1 MYYNSLLYRKEL
13 KMQWKP
19 IDIEDKEIINSFFSS
34 NHILVSDFT
43 FTNLYLWHYSR
54 HISYIILN
62 ECLVIKTQY
71 PNQNPFI
78 FYPFHKNNNKEA
90 KKQTILDIME
100 ICKAKGMEFS
110 IHSLSHVDKEELEA
124 ILPNTFKFTYR
135 EDRSDYIY
143 SIPELIELKGKK
155 YHKKKTHLNR
165 FVERYDFKYES
176 LCQDNLEELIITY
189 QEWFGKISDT
199 ASEGLKNEYIGI
211 IESLKKFPSLDFKGG
226 IIRVEDKIIAFS
238 FGEPLN
244 DETIVIHIEKADIE
258 YQGAYQ
264 AINREFLANEWSNYT
279 LVNREEDLGIEG
291 LRKAKQSYQ
300 PLYLQKKFDAS
311 LL

>member
-1 MYYNSLLYRKEL
+1 
-13 KMQWKP
+13 MQWKP
-19 IDIEDKEIINSFFSS
+19 IGIEDKEIFDSFFAA
-34 NHILVSDFT
+34 NKILVSDLT

-62 ECLVIKTQY
+62 DCLIIKTQY
-71 PNQNPFI
+71 PNKNPFI
-78 FYPFHKNNNKEA
+78 FYPLHKKNNFEA
-90 KKQTILDIME
+90 KKQSILEIMAH
-100 ICKAKGMEFS
+100 CKAKGLDFS
-110 IHSLSHVDKEELEA
+110 IHSLSEADKEELESL
-124 ILPNTFKFTYR
+124 LPDTFAFTYR

-165 FVERYDFKYES
+165 FVERYAFSYES
-176 LCQDNLEELIITY
+176 LSLANAQELINTY
-189 QEWFGKISDT
+189 QEWFGKISDN
-199 ASEGLKNEYIGI
+199 ASSGLKNEYIGI
-211 IESLKKFPSLDFKGG
+211 VESLKALEHLKFEGG
-226 IIRVEDKIIAFS
+226 ILRVDGKIIAFS

-244 DETIVIHIEKADIE
+244 DTTIVIHIEKADIE

-264 AINREFLANEWSNYT
+264 AINREFLAHQWSDYA

-300 PLYLQKKFDAS
+300 PLFLQKKFDAT
-311 LL
+311 LK